1 MERISPSATGEVL
14 AEAER
19 LRASGVD
26 VVNFGIGEPDF
37 PTPDHIKQAAVRAIE
52 RNLTKYTPVP
62 GIDPLREAVCQWHKR
77 EFGTSYQ
84 TAESVI
90 TVGGKQAIFDALNVL
105 VNEGEEVILPA
116 PYWVSF
122 PDMIRFVGAEP
133 RIVQTAA
140 SDGFRLRAAHV
151 EAAIGPRT
159 RMLIVNS
166 PNNPAGSVVPN
177 DEMERILDVC
187 RRRGIWL
194 VTDECYSHFLYG
206 GREPFSVAALAGAKD
221 QVIVVGSCSK
231 TFAMTGW
238 RIGFALG
245 PKAVIDAMIKLQSQ
259 TTSNPT
265 SIAQYAALEA
275 LTGPMDAV
283 ERMLVEYARRRAVAI
298 EELSRIASITCPAP
312 EGAFYVFPNVAGSA
326 RGRALRE
333 QKGVVDTGQLAA
345 EMLSEVHVAAVA
357 GEAFGAP
364 GHLRISYSIAVDRLR
379 EGLGRMRDFLS
390 A

>member
-1 MERISPSATGEVL
+1 
-14 AEAER
+14 
-19 LRASGVD
+19 
-26 VVNFGIGEPDF
+26 
-37 PTPDHIKQAAVRAIE
+37 
-52 RNLTKYTPVP
+52 
-62 GIDPLREAVCQWHKR
+62 
-77 EFGTSYQ
+77 
-84 TAESVI
+84 
-90 TVGGKQAIFDALNVL
+90 
-105 VNEGEEVILPA
+105 
-116 PYWVSF
+116 
-122 PDMIRFVGAEP
+122 
-133 RIVQTAA
+133 
-140 SDGFRLRAAHV
+140 
-151 EAAIGPRT
+151 
-159 RMLIVNS
+159 
-166 PNNPAGSVVPN
+166 
-177 DEMERILDVC
+177 
-187 RRRGIWL
+187 
-194 VTDECYSHFLYG
+194 
-206 GREPFSVAALAGAKD
+206 
-221 QVIVVGSCSK
+221 
-231 TFAMTGW
+231 
-238 RIGFALG
+238 G